1 MSYILLNYPFW
12 NFFLLINILSLD
24 KPYASRTVL
33 QPFPYTPS
41 TPTKNR
47 QDNPSKKRKVQLT
60 LFLKPI
66 IKGTLFSIDPFSFAL
81 SVLSIL
87 FTSTRTQNINK
98 HHHQLMSENLA
109 DSLTHNSRRPGR
121 ESSRLIYRQHSLS
134 GHSGSPSLPPHSA
147 SLDHLD
153 LGSTPQLNVPVAAD
167 LAPKSKYQ
175 ENLRYLPNSGFLGE
189 SSAVGISVPNTFKH
203 KKHPNAKTK
212 DRIGMAPLDESRD
225 SAKEP
230 SPQPVKTSTLKGPG
244 QGDSSKH
251 HDTPSWMPQVLRDD
265 WLKGNDMAEDNEVQ
279 AAPEANLDFLGAPD
293 AGTFIHN
300 PQNSQDQPV
309 TPMWKR
315 MSNDYQLSA
324 KAQPLQSIFQSH
336 DESKQN
342 SGLNPSQ
349 SKSMSQLNV
358 KNQNNSR
365 NGNSAGFSYSSAFS
379 TPVATKEGD
388 VHLTQQQIH
397 QLEDI
402 LEKAKDK
409 PDDYEIKGSPL
420 KLFGSDYDTFTKVFL
435 SKFVDKVRSTTN
447 SAQKSAR
454 AVSLQ
459 QPPVPKLEIQKFT
472 KAGDYTD
479 QDFMKNANNVFAHIQ
494 QRGYKPNNFSKG
506 TDHSVSF
513 QRSIEHNTVTSTPKA
528 DKVHDIDVIAPLD
541 EYSSFSTNF
550 GDSSE
555 ESQFQVQHKDVTNH
569 PNDYTYDVSLTFKSN
584 EPATQER
591 LEEPADNASVYTMDE
606 ISEDGSDDQ
615 ALPKEPTL
623 EFENPLENTNTRSH
637 QGSDRLAPHLPA
649 NQFVSSMSSVKRHI
663 KDSHR
668 SNSMEQDFEFS
679 DENSDDVPPIVW
691 KRPSRLRL
699 SNEKARSRVMLN
711 SNLGN
716 QIAKGTVKPG
726 KFPEQYGDMVY
737 DNRNNRWVSKDKE
750 NDYPGSLDSILDL
763 PTEDQ
768 MADDD
773 YGKEPKEASILKLS
787 RKASGRDKNLEVSFQ
802 IPNQSGESQLVHR
815 QDFDVTTISNV
826 GDVTFSETHKRLI
839 SVITGVAAT
848 SAWNEIKNIDLSN
861 NQLESVE
868 GLLKYLPNAARID
881 LSSNYIRYVKGIPT
895 RCLELNVSQNSLDG
909 MSSFAELSDL
919 QALDI
924 SSNSL
929 ENLSPFAGNIHLS
942 RVDASSNMIR
952 SLEGIKKLSGL
963 TYLNLSQNGLG
974 GDIDFSKLELPNLQE
989 LDLSENKIRSVVGL
1003 EALPNL
1009 RILNLN
1015 ENNLTHLSCKGPH
1028 PHPHLKKLLLKF
1040 NRMRSLSLEP
1050 YPLLR
1055 TLRID
1060 GNSLSSITDL
1070 RKLRYLQEVSAK
1082 CQDRAETATNIFHWA
1097 VDTITMDLSGNR
1109 FISELFES
1117 EPSKIMIDPFMNL
1130 NKLNLSAVGLTTIPD
1145 HFGETFAN
1153 VRDLNL
1159 NFNKLSDIGGL
1170 GKLRC
1175 LKRLTILSN
1184 NIDRM
1189 ETVLTSLS
1197 GCRRTLK
1204 VLDMRLNSMNFEL
1217 YPYVFNALEREA
1229 ANEKDFQL
1237 QNGPI
1242 QLEALDDIENFSIHY
1257 NTLVK
1262 SKEVWE
1268 LRDEDF
1274 LESLRTSG
1282 KANRV
1287 KERINYEA
1295 ILVNFF
1301 SQLRELD
1308 GSTITSSKRAQLLER
1323 IRDRESD

>member
-1 MSYILLNYPFW
+1 M
-12 NFFLLINILSLD
+12 
-24 KPYASRTVL
+24 
-33 QPFPYTPS
+33 
-41 TPTKNR
+41 
-47 QDNPSKKRKVQLT
+47 
-60 LFLKPI
+60 
-66 IKGTLFSIDPFSFAL
+66 
-81 SVLSIL
+81 
-87 FTSTRTQNINK
+87 
-98 HHHQLMSENLA
+98 H
-109 DSLTHNSRRPGR
+109 
-121 ESSRLIYRQHSLS
+121 RQHSLS
-134 GHSGSPSLPPHSA
+134 GQSGSPSLPPHSA

-153 LGSTPQLNVPVAAD
+153 LRSTPQLDVPVVAD

-225 SAKEP
+225 SAKES

-244 QGDSSKH
+244 HSDSSKH
-251 HDTPSWMPQVLRDD
+251 HDTPSWMPQVLRED
-265 WLKGNDMAEDNEVQ
+265 WQKGNDLAEENEEQ
-279 AAPEANLDFLGAPD
+279 AAPEASNLDFLGAPD

-300 PQNSQDQPV
+300 PQNSHDQPV

-324 KAQPLQSIFQSH
+324 RAQPLQSIFQSH
-336 DESKQN
+336 DESKQS

-349 SKSMSQLNV
+349 SKSMSQLNA

-379 TPVATKEGD
+379 TPVATKESD

-454 AVSLQ
+454 AVSVL

-494 QRGYKPNNFSKG
+494 QRGYKPNNFPKG
-506 TDHSVSF
+506 PDHSVSF

-528 DKVHDIDVIAPLD
+528 DKVHDLDVIAPLD

-555 ESQFQVQHKDVTNH
+555 DSQFQLQNKDVTNR
-569 PNDYTYDVSLTFKSN
+569 PNEYTFDVSFTSKSN
-584 EPATQER
+584 ENATQER

-606 ISEDGSDDQ
+606 ISEVGSDDQ
-615 ALPKEPTL
+615 ALHEEPTL
-623 EFENPLENTNTRSH
+623 EFENSLEKTTMRSH
-637 QGSDRLAPHLPA
+637 QGSDNLAAHLPA
-649 NQFVSSMSSVKRHI
+649 NQFVSSMSSVKRHT

-668 SNSMEQDFEFS
+668 FNSMEQDFEFS

-699 SNEKARSRVMLN
+699 SNEKSRSRVMLN

-726 KFPEQYGDMVY
+726 KFPEQYGDMIY

-763 PTEDQ
+763 PTEDH
-768 MADDD
+768 MADDS
-773 YGKEPKEASILKLS
+773 GKEPKEVSILKLS

-802 IPNQSGESQLVHR
+802 IPNQSGESQQVHR
-815 QDFDVTTISNV
+815 QDFDVTTISDV

-839 SVITGVAAT
+839 SVITGVADT

-881 LSSNYIRYVKGIPT
+881 LSGNSIRYVKGLPT
-895 RCLELNVSQNSLDG
+895 RCLELNVSQNFLDG
-909 MSSFAELSDL
+909 MSSFVELSDL

-929 ENLSPFAGNIHLS
+929 ENLSPLAGNIHLS

-963 TYLNLSQNGLG
+963 TYLNLSQNGLRG
-974 GDIDFSKLELPNLQE
+974 EIDLSKFDLPNLQE
-989 LDLSENKIRSVVGL
+989 LDLSENKVRSVVGL

-1028 PHPHLKKLLLKF
+1028 PHLKKLLLKF
-1040 NRMRSLSLEP
+1040 NRMGSLSLEP
-1050 YPLLR
+1050 FPLLR

-1070 RKLRYLQEVSAK
+1070 RKLKYLQEVSAK
-1082 CQDRAETATNIFHWA
+1082 SQDRAETATNIFHWA

-1109 FISELFES
+1109 FISELFGS
-1117 EPSKIMIDPFMNL
+1117 EPSRIMIDPFMNL
-1130 NKLNLSAVGLTTIPD
+1130 NKLNLSAVGLTNIPD
-1145 HFGETFAN
+1145 HFGVMFAN

-1189 ETVLTSLS
+1189 ETVLTSLG

-1229 ANEKDFQL
+1229 ANDKEFQL
-1237 QNGPI
+1237 KNGPI

-1268 LRDEDF
+1268 LRDESF
-1274 LESLRTSG
+1274 LESLRTNG
-1282 KANRV
+1282 KTNRV
-1287 KERINYEA
+1287 EERLNYEA
-1295 ILVNFF
+1295 ILVKFF